1 MAYGMILTDEFGNTT
16 FDSSSQGG
24 VFVQFAVFPPNQ
36 SGTIAL
42 PGYLF
47 NMQISVVPLQS
58 GNHSYGLET
67 LATTGGS
74 GIKRIYYNH
83 IVYPDWQNAG
93 ATLPSSLNVP
103 TVLMV
108 LAK

>member
-1 MAYGMILTDEFGNTT
+1 MAYGMILTDQFGNTT

-36 SGTIAL
+36 SGTITL

-83 IVYPDWQNAG
+83 IVYPAWQNAG

>member
-1 MAYGMILTDEFGNTT
+1 MILTDQFGNTT

-36 SGTIAL
+36 SGTITL

>member
-1 MAYGMILTDEFGNTT
+1 MAYGMKITDEYGNTA

-24 VFVQFAVFPPNQ
+24 VFVQFAVFPPTT
-36 SGTIAL
+36 SGIIYLPSYVVPMAL
-42 PGYLF
+42 TL
-47 NMQISVVPLQS
+47 VPLQS
-58 GNHSYGLET
+58 GNHTYEIVTG
-67 LATTGGS
+67 TTISGS
-74 GIKRIYYNH
+74 GFKRINYTH
-83 IVYPDWQNAG
+83 ISYPEWESVG

>member
-1 MAYGMILTDEFGNTT
+1 MILTDQFGNTT

-36 SGTIAL
+36 SGTITL

-83 IVYPDWQNAG
+83 IVYPAWQNAG